1 MGFEME
7 DFDFKLT
14 CAHCGHKISVP
25 LIYAGKRIK
34 CPKCNDI
41 LVVPKAG
48 SAAPSAKQGGLKE
61 SKSGTKYEGFD
72 HALFDIPPEDSTVN
86 QLSNQGALS
95 EKDLEELHE
104 TVPKTVT
111 DETESIGIRRLP
123 WGIDIFLYPL
133 SFSGLFNIG
142 IFIGVTSF
150 LAEVEKILPDV
161 LSCLFW
167 LLTLVIKVI
176 AYLFIYWYFAECV
189 RDSAEGGLRAP
200 SVRGDVPGLG
210 DMFMQ
215 LINIVGC
222 LLVFFMPF
230 VFYVLIARRIDVIF
244 WLLLM
249 YGVFFFP
256 MGLLGIVVLD
266 SIVGLSP
273 RLLYNSISKSFFQYC
288 GLVLVFVAGA
298 LLIGVLGQKV
308 GKSGYLAFIVRC
320 AGVYVVFVAA
330 HLLGRFYWR
339 NQEKLN
345 WEEAES

>member
-1 MGFEME
+1 ME

-14 CAHCGHKISVP
+14 CARCGHKISVP

-48 SAAPSAKQGGLKE
+48 GAAPSADQGGLKD
-61 SKSGTKYEGFD
+61 SKGGTKYAGFD
-72 HALFDIPPEDSTVN
+72 HALFDIPQEDSTVN
-86 QLSNQGALS
+86 QLSGQGALS

-104 TVPKTVT
+104 AVQKKVT
-111 DETESIGIRRLP
+111 DETESIGVRRLP
-123 WGIDIFLYPL
+123 WIIDIFLYPL
-133 SFSGLFNIG
+133 SFWGMVNIG
-142 IFIGVTSF
+142 IFVGVTSF
-150 LAEVEKILPDV
+150 LAEMERILPGV

-167 LLTLVIKVI
+167 LLTLAIKVI

-189 RDSAEGGLRAP
+189 RSSAEGRLRAP
-200 SVRGDVPGLG
+200 NVRGDVPGLW

-230 VFYVLIARRIDVIF
+230 VLYVLIAKRIDVIF
-244 WLLLM
+244 WVLLL

-266 SIVGLSP
+266 SIAGLSP
-273 RLLYNSISKSFFQYC
+273 RLLYNSISKSFLQYC

-298 LLIGVLGQKV
+298 LLVGVLGQQA
-308 GKSGYLAFIVRC
+308 GESGYLAFIVRY
-320 AGVYVVFVAA
+320 AGVYIVFVAG

-339 NQEKLN
+339 NQDKLN
-345 WEEAES
+345 WEQDAS

>member
-1 MGFEME
+1 ME
-7 DFDFKLT
+7 DFDFQLT

-41 LVVPKAG
+41 IVVPKAG
-48 SAAPSAKQGGLKE
+48 RAAPSEDQGVLKD
-61 SKSGTKYEGFD
+61 SKSGTRYEGFD
-72 HALFDIPPEDSTVN
+72 HALFDIPAEDSTVN
-86 QLSNQGALS
+86 QLSSQGALS
-95 EKDLEELHE
+95 EKDLEELCKPVE
-104 TVPKTVT
+104 KTASEE
-111 DETESIGIRRLP
+111 DEPFGVRRLP
-123 WGIDIFLYPL
+123 WIIDIFLYPL
-133 SFSGLFNIG
+133 SFWGLVNIG
-142 IFIGVTSF
+142 IFISVTSL
-150 LAEVEKILPDV
+150 LAEVEKILPDI
-161 LSCLFW
+161 LSCLFG
-167 LLTLVIKVI
+167 LLTLFIKVV

-189 RDSAEGGLRAP
+189 RDSAEGGLRARN
-200 SVRGDVPGLG
+200 VRGDVPGLW
-210 DMFMQ
+210 DMLMQ

-230 VFYVLIARRIDVIF
+230 VFYVLIARRLDVIF

-266 SIVGLSP
+266 SIAGLSP

-298 LLIGVLGQKV
+298 LLIGVVGQKV
-308 GKSGYLAFIVRC
+308 GETGYWAFIVRC
-320 AGVYVVFVAA
+320 AGVYIIFVAA

-345 WEEAES
+345 WEEAEA